1 MHESECKEKIPRDDN
16 MICQF
21 DKCYDLSFIVHFGAH
36 GCIFSVN
43 LWPSNLKGGF
53 SNQGSLS
60 HFLQGF
66 IHARWCRTSSIL
78 HALSGLSLAS
88 PVWMSPGLLILAARS
103 VIESLSRR

>member
-43 LWPSNLKGGF
+43 LWRC
-53 SNQGSLS
+53 Q
-60 HFLQGF
+60 
-66 IHARWCRTSSIL
+66 AT
-78 HALSGLSLAS
+78 
-88 PVWMSPGLLILAARS
+88 
-103 VIESLSRR
+103 